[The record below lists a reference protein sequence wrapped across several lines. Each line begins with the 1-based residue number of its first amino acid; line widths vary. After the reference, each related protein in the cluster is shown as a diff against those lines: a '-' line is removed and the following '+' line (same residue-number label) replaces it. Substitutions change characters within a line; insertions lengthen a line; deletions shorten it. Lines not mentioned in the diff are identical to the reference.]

1 MGRVFIPVLSCSG
14 WCTGIIVAETLA
26 RVRAAMVSLGRG
38 LDSSG
43 NWSVSGTEGKG
54 GERNELLQGE
64 GEYYQAQEGARVVM
78 GQGWK

>member
-43 NWSVSGTEGKG
+43 SWSVSGTEGKG
-54 GERNELLQGE
+54 
-64 GEYYQAQEGARVVM
+64 AREM
-78 GQGWK
+78 NCCRGREILPSTRGG